1 MIFGNIHLFPIFMEL
16 TLHRQKTPFSYFNV
30 SGTQTSTKSPGN
42 LRASIF
48 GRKKD
53 YGKRKQANGGPR
65 AKRRWPTRPQYQA
78 AWDPLVRASWLRC
91 LRSLLHR
98 HRLDLKTPIKKV
110 PRRSLEGAPHKH
122 RNTETEIRSCR
133 LEGEN
138 SGGALPAWSPSSP
151 TTSPPSPWWRGS
163 SPPLDYGFVEVTY
176 VSLLSWAS
184 LISTVWAAEHDY
196 GHRCNTFVVDLY
208 ELIYVWDCNVCFS
221 YEYRCI
227 LCTPFLSTCFD
238 QACLWERVWGNVCIS
253 WSNGGWLVQWTWE
266 KVLRSTLVSLPYF
279 VASLGI
285 N

>member
-1 MIFGNIHLFPIFMEL
+1 
-16 TLHRQKTPFSYFNV
+16 
-30 SGTQTSTKSPGN
+30 
-42 LRASIF
+42 
-48 GRKKD
+48 
-53 YGKRKQANGGPR
+53 
-65 AKRRWPTRPQYQA
+65 
-78 AWDPLVRASWLRC
+78 
-91 LRSLLHR
+91 
-98 HRLDLKTPIKKV
+98 
-110 PRRSLEGAPHKH
+110 
-122 RNTETEIRSCR
+122 
-133 LEGEN
+133 
-138 SGGALPAWSPSSP
+138 
-151 TTSPPSPWWRGS
+151 
-163 SPPLDYGFVEVTY
+163 VEVTY

-279 VASLGI
+279 VTSLGI

>member
-53 YGKRKQANGGPR
+53 YGKRKRANGGPR
-65 AKRRWPTRPQYQA
+65 AKRAWPTRPQYQA

-138 SGGALPAWSPSSP
+138 SGGALPVWSPSSP
-151 TTSPPSPWWRGS
+151 STSPPSP
-163 SPPLDYGFVEVTY
+163 
-176 VSLLSWAS
+176 
-184 LISTVWAAEHDY
+184 
-196 GHRCNTFVVDLY
+196 
-208 ELIYVWDCNVCFS
+208 
-221 YEYRCI
+221 
-227 LCTPFLSTCFD
+227 
-238 QACLWERVWGNVCIS
+238 
-253 WSNGGWLVQWTWE
+253 
-266 KVLRSTLVSLPYF
+266 
-279 VASLGI
+279 
-285 N
+285 